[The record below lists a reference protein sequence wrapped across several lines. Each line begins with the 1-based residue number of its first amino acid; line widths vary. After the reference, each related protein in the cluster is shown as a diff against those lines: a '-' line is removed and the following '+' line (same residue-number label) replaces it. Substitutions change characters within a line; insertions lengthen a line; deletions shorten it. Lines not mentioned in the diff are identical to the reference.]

1 MQTVQSSDLIKQ
13 FGQTLQLIVNI
24 LLHAEIATDLDLCT
38 LIFNLLM
45 LYCAVAFH
53 LTLR

>member
-1 MQTVQSSDLIKQ
+1 MILIKQ
-13 FGQTLQLIVNI
+13 FDWANF
-24 LLHAEIATDLDLCT
+24 AADNEYFAFFKIATDLDLCT

-53 LTLR
+53 LR

>member
-1 MQTVQSSDLIKQ
+1 MQTVQSNDLIKQ
-13 FGQTLQLIVNI
+13 FGQTTADSEF
-24 LLHAEIATDLDLCT
+24 LLYTEIATDLDLCS

>member
-1 MQTVQSSDLIKQ
+1 MQIFQSSDLIS
-13 FGQTLQLIVNI
+13 FGKTLQLIADI
-24 LLHAEIATDLDLCT
+24 LLPIEISTDLDLYT

-45 LYCAVAFH
+45 LYSAVAFH